1 MAQMRQFDCH
11 GLTDIGKVRDVNE
24 DQFLIAE
31 LNKSMLVQQTSLSF
45 EDDTRWFGGSQGQL
59 LLVADGMGG
68 HASGERASTVAVDT
82 VAHYVLNT
90 MPWFFRLDQ
99 QHEDDLHDELKAA
112 MERCQASIQ
121 AEVEAIPKRRGMSTT
136 LTLGYI
142 LWPRMY
148 VVHVGDSR
156 CYLLRS
162 GKLEQATRDHT
173 IAQQMVE
180 SGTLEPDA
188 TGESRWSHM
197 LWNTVGGPS
206 SELNPE
212 VYKAKLSI
220 GDTLLFCT
228 DGVTRHL
235 PDDQL
240 VKLLGVNE
248 SAEQTCHKLVDA
260 ANEAGGK
267 DNIAVVVARFLEEA
281 PPLERTASAAVEDTT
296 FAPAAAPIE
305 SPARPSQGLSIAQYP
320 GERRLPA

>member
-1 MAQMRQFDCH
+1 MAQIRQFDCH

-31 LNKSMLVQQTSLSF
+31 LSKSMLVQQTSLSF

-68 HASGERASTVAVDT
+68 HASGERASTVAVDA

-121 AEVEAIPKRRGMSTT
+121 AEVEAIPKRHGMGTT

-162 GKLEQATRDHT
+162 GKLEQVTRDHT
-173 IAQQMVE
+173 IAQQMVDG
-180 SGTLEPDA
+180 GTLEPDA
-188 TGESRWSHM
+188 IEESRWSHM

-212 VYKAKLSI
+212 VYKAKLSV

-228 DGVTRHL
+228 DGITRHL
-235 PDDQL
+235 PDSQL

-281 PPLERTASAAVEDTT
+281 PPLERTASAAAEDTAST
-296 FAPAAAPIE
+296 RANQRRESFARQVEGVPAGKEPRE
-305 SPARPSQGLSIAQYP
+305 Q
-320 GERRLPA
+320 RLPA